1 MANVQAQIA
10 PSTKAKEAV
19 VAVAAA
25 SRQIMRCMILSFF
38 IVSSW
43 NLATG
48 ASAPVAA
55 CQVPLAGSLLEGGEL
70 QYRSA
75 GSEPTESP
83 TRGRDRQIAGREN
96 DNRTA
101 AVLTGR

>member
-1 MANVQAQIA
+1 LHDHLLL
-10 PSTKAKEAV
+10 
-19 VAVAAA
+19 
-25 SRQIMRCMILSFF
+25 RR
-38 IVSSW
+38 SSW

-48 ASAPVAA
+48 AGAPVAA
-55 CQVPLAGSLLEGGEL
+55 QMCRLAGSLDEGGEL
-70 QYRSA
+70 QYRPV

-101 AVLTGR
+101 AVLTDR

>member
-1 MANVQAQIA
+1 
-10 PSTKAKEAV
+10 
-19 VAVAAA
+19 
-25 SRQIMRCMILSFF
+25 MILSFF
-38 IVSSW
+38 HRSSW

-55 CQVPLAGSLLEGGEL
+55 RQMPLAGSLVEGGEL
-70 QYRSA
+70 QYRSV

-83 TRGRDRQIAGREN
+83 TRGRGRQIAGREHA
-96 DNRTA
+96 DRTA